1 MTSEI
6 ITHEYNI
13 FIIGSLTL
21 NLEIWIEKCTIP
33 WTLNS
38 FWNIELLT
46 INQKMLDQ
54 NDDKM
59 VSLNP
64 QGPDKTSTN
73 VNGDGSDSA
82 ITLVL
87 AIFSTIIPFLGFILT
102 CVYWSSNRFRSWLWF
117 GFTWLFPLHDLRFN
131 SSWLLRMKN
140 KTILLLQLF
149 NNKHR

>member
-1 MTSEI
+1 
-6 ITHEYNI
+6 
-13 FIIGSLTL
+13 
-21 NLEIWIEKCTIP
+21 
-33 WTLNS
+33 
-38 FWNIELLT
+38 
-46 INQKMLDQ
+46 MLDQ

-102 CVYWSSNRFRSWLWF
+102 CVYWSSNRFRSWLCF
-117 GFTWLFPLHDLRFN
+117 GLGWIPTIAGLVLLGYFLYIIYDLTHHDY
-131 SSWLLRMKN
+131 
-140 KTILLLQLF
+140 
-149 NNKHR
+149 